1 MIRCAC
7 LPARSTCI
15 LESVMPVTDDFLVVL
30 ITTSTREEAQRIAE
44 EVVNRRLAGCVTL
57 VPQVESVY
65 RWQGEVCRDEE
76 TLLIVKTHRDRLD
89 ELRATV
95 TALHSYQVPE
105 IIALP
110 IVAGAESYLTWLRE
124 SVTPT

>member
-1 MIRCAC
+1 MR
-7 LPARSTCI
+7 
-15 LESVMPVTDDFLVVL
+15 DDFLVVL
-30 ITTSTREEAQRIAE
+30 MTTSTREEAERIAE
-44 EVVNRRLAGCVTL
+44 ELVNRRLAGCVTL

-65 RWQGEVCRDEE
+65 RWQGELCRDQEVV
-76 TLLIVKTHRDRLD
+76 LIVKTHRDRFD

-95 TALHSYQVPE
+95 TAMHSYQVPE

-110 IVAGAESYLTWLRE
+110 IVAGAESYLAWLQE